1 MTKRSKKRSDFE
13 RGLPARYGM
22 DKEGHVYDKS
32 NPNKFRVTPCCL
44 AYPTYD
50 GDDDELCCKAC
61 WRTVSPEI
69 DREAVL

>member
-1 MTKRSKKRSDFE
+1 
-13 RGLPARYGM
+13 M
-22 DKEGHVYDKS
+22 DREGHVYDKS

-50 GDDDELCCKAC
+50 GDDDELCCRAC